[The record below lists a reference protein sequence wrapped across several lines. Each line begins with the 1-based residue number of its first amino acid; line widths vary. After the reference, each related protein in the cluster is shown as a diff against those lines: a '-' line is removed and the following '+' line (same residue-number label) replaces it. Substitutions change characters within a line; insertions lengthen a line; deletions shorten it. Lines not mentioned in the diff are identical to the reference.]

1 MPDAPPVFGRGSGKP
16 KGWQHKP
23 GKASRHARGY
33 GREWDKLREK
43 IMLRDLRLCQQ
54 CKREGALRPA
64 HSVDH
69 ITPKSEGGTDAEDN
83 LEALCRDHHMAKTR
97 EESCRARGVAPPR
110 KRQKTGLDGWP
121 VD

>member
-1 MPDAPPVFGRGSGKP
+1 MPSKPPKFGATSSKAPA
-16 KGWQHKP
+16 WQHRT

-33 GREWDKLREK
+33 GTAWDRLRETT
-43 IMLRDLRLCQQ
+43 MLRDLRLCQQ

-83 LEALCRDHHMAKTR
+83 LEALCKPCHMEKTR
-97 EESCRARGVAPPR
+97 LESCRARGVREPAPRR
-110 KRQKTGLDGWP
+110 KIGPDGWP
-121 VD
+121 A